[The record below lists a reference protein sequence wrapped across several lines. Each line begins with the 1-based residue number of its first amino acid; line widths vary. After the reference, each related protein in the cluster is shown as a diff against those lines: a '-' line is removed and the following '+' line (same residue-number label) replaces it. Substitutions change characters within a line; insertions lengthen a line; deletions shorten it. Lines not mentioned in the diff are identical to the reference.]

1 MAWQTQ
7 SGPDSLFYFAISKP
21 FYWTVTEPND
31 GFCVRCRNV
40 TLYTNYALE
49 TTANPAHALENT
61 TNQSIENRTS
71 AHARA
76 QHCCTNLTNNNN
88 MQHPQMLHKKFDQFK
103 T

>member
-7 SGPDSLFYFAISKP
+7 SGPDSLFYIAISKP

-40 TLYTNYALE
+40 TLYTNY
-49 TTANPAHALENT
+49 ALENT

-88 MQHPQMLHKKFDQFK
+88 MQHPQMLQKKFDQFK